1 MWTGFAG
8 FVKTVHV
15 NAKVLKRNFS
25 FLSWIYGTVRFPGYD
40 YVLPAYDSADAILS
54 VYFCVVDVFS
64 TAKKENR

>member
-1 MWTGFAG
+1 MTLGLG
-8 FVKTVHV
+8 GYCS
-15 NAKVLKRNFS
+15 LQ
-25 FLSWIYGTVRFPGYD
+25 FLYATPSSRSQTTVRFPGYD